1 MIYSN
6 LFVEKKITT
15 KTVQEL
21 YKWQAAK
28 KIYVDHRFQRNAC
41 WKSQEKRGFIES
53 LARGRAANPMHMADL
68 KSCEVWC
75 KTRGLES
82 EAIKFSQVRSEAS
95 LPHKVSLDGQ
105 NRAIA
110 LQEFIENKFSASVV
124 LDSPGRFY
132 FKQLTEQQQ
141 GEFLNILFSIGIVT
155 GSTYSGLADIFVD
168 VNGGLP
174 LNRMELR
181 NALNTPMS
189 EFVRD
194 EAESREFLKNIQSVN
209 SNRMKD
215 RDTVLKIVCHVHS
228 SQSKENFN
236 DNCLDKFYESG
247 IGAPDL
253 GFYGK
258 SFEADA
264 LKILDFVEK
273 MVNNHPSK
281 KNVELPH
288 LWAICSAYKMLPEL
302 PFSDAL
308 SEADLAKSIFEAHNG
323 LDIESSAQYNND
335 RVKAIKNSEPEPSKA
350 SYYFF
355 AATDVTN
362 KGKRDVVEKQLRI
375 KLNRTIRVA
384 YTEMK
389 VPTTSAA

>member
-15 KTVQEL
+15 KTVQEI
-21 YKWQAAK
+21 YKWQSAK

-68 KSCEVWC
+68 KLCEIWC
-75 KTRGLES
+75 KDKGFQEEATR
-82 EAIKFSQVRSEAS
+82 FSQVRSEAS

-105 NRAIA
+105 NRAIC
-110 LQEFIENKFSASVV
+110 LQEFVENKFSASVV
-124 LDSPGRFY
+124 LDSPDRFY
-132 FKQLTEQQQ
+132 FKQLTKQQQ
-141 GEFLNILFSIGIVT
+141 DEFLNIKIFIGIVT

-194 EAESREFLKNIQSVN
+194 EAEEREFLKSVQSVN
-209 SNRMKD
+209 SSRMKD
-215 RDTVLKIVCHVHS
+215 RDTVLKIICHVHP
-228 SQSKENFN
+228 SQRKENFN
-236 DNCLDKFYESG
+236 DNCLDKFYEIG
-247 IGAPDL
+247 IGKPDIS
-253 GFYGK
+253 FYGK
-258 SFEADA
+258 EFQSEAID
-264 LKILDFVEK
+264 ILDFVER
-273 MVNNHPSK
+273 MVDNHPSD

-288 LWAICSAYKMLPEL
+288 LWAICSAYGMMDSLHFVKD
-302 PFSDAL
+302 FSDT
-308 SEADLAKSIFEAHNG
+308 DLAASIFEAHNN

-335 RVKAIKNSEPEPSKA
+335 RVKAIKNGDSEPSKA

-362 KGKRDVVEKQLRI
+362 KTKREVVEGQLFKKLDETVRI
-375 KLNRTIRVA
+375 R
-384 YTEMK
+384 YTELL
-389 VPTTSAA
+389 TSAA